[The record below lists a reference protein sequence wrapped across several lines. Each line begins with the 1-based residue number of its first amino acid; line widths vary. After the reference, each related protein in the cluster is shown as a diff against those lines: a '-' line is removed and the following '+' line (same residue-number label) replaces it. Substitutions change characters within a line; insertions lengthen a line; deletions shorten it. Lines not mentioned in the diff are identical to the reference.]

1 MMQRSIGV
9 FIANK
14 IKDEI
19 FAKPAQDDDGS
30 DARGQA
36 HYDDPL
42 DGEIIYDDNGKAL
55 GQAYRLPDVA
65 VYVVAGN
72 NARPDVELE
81 RAIND
86 PDSELI
92 IHREGRRITAL
103 VYIPEQVEYQ
113 ATQRT
118 RGFRPDDV

>member
-19 FAKPAQDDDGS
+19 FAKPAQEDDQE
-30 DARGQA
+30 QA
-36 HYDDPL
+36 GAHVHYEDPL

-65 VYVVAGN
+65 VYVVAGR

-92 IHREGRRITAL
+92 IHREGRTITAL

>member
-19 FAKPAQDDDGS
+19 FAKPAPADDEGAGS
-30 DARGQA
+30 AQYHDE
-36 HYDDPL
+36 DPL
-42 DGEIIYDDNGKAL
+42 DGEIIYDDDGKPL

-86 PDSELI
+86 PASELI
-92 IHREGRRITAL
+92 IHHEGRRITAL

>member
-19 FAKPAQDDDGS
+19 FAKPAPDDDGA
-30 DARGQA
+30 DARGQV
-36 HYDDPL
+36 HYNDPL